1 MSYNYKKLTELEGKT
16 PNRKN
21 THSTQYL
28 EYTLLPEQM
37 LPILYCPKC
46 ATIKA
51 SLCSDCGSFRC
62 PTCKVENKSFYYYY
76 NNKEGKLKEGHDPS
90 CSARKVQATEEAIYF
105 INARNVPS
113 ALPKPTTEPS
123 TEPTTEPSTEP
134 TTEPLTEPTTEP
146 LTEPT
151 TSCSSPT
158 SSLTP
163 SGLACIPPLEK
174 LSVAEWR
181 AIYPDET
188 LLPDK
193 LKNKFLLQPSAL
205 AKELYNNVRII
216 ACHEWWSSIS
226 NDNTEVK
233 DKNRLNLLCNDE
245 EAKVIVSVEGFF

>member
-1 MSYNYKKLTELEGKT
+1 
-16 PNRKN
+16 
-21 THSTQYL
+21 
-28 EYTLLPEQM
+28 
-37 LPILYCPKC
+37 
-46 ATIKA
+46 
-51 SLCSDCGSFRC
+51 
-62 PTCKVENKSFYYYY
+62 VENKSFYYYY
-76 NNKEGKLKEGHDPS
+76 NNKEGKIKEGHDPS

-105 INARNVPS
+105 FSTRNVPS
-113 ALPKPTTEPS
+113 ALPKPTTEPSTDPTTEPSTDPTTEPSTDPTTEPSTDPTTEPS

-134 TTEPLTEPTTEP
+134 TTEPS
-146 LTEPT
+146 TEPT

-193 LKNKFLLQPSAL
+193 LKNKFLLQPSAH

-216 ACHEWWSSIS
+216 GCHEWSSIL